1 MNSKI
6 KKWLENSAFFSGLYG
21 IWLSYFRTRRS
32 QFGYIDDSA
41 FFRRPILVK
50 GVQNVFLYE
59 HTSIYQGAE
68 IQAGRAPFIMKK
80 YSGAAD
86 GLKVVTG
93 NHAFVVGQWQRTVTN
108 DQKQDYMDK
117 PVVVEED
124 AILYSNVTLLSG
136 VTVGR
141 GAVVGSGSVV
151 RNNVPPYAV
160 VMGNPAR
167 VVGFR
172 FTPEQIVE
180 HEKQLYPEEERLD
193 YELISRNYQKFYT
206 KNVAAIAKY
215 VKSGCY

>member
-1 MNSKI
+1 MRK
-6 KKWLENSAFFSGLYG
+6 LDQY
-21 IWLSYFRTRRS
+21 LSTIDTMYPDSYARERVFRDEGEMVS
-32 QFGYIDDSA
+32 
-41 FFRRPILVK
+41 P
-50 GVQNVFLYE
+50 
-59 HTSIYQGAE
+59 
-68 IQAGRAPFIMKK
+68 APFQ
-80 YSGAAD
+80 AQPR
-86 GLKVVTG
+86 
-93 NHAFVVGQWQRTVTN
+93 NAFERLLGVVGQWQRTVTN